1 MSSISSVIQEL
12 GGKERLV
19 TVLQSN
25 LLWIKQS
32 FKVNNNLGSSG
43 IRSLK
48 GSWGDVYPETTGYL
62 VPTLHKLGLFLGDE
76 EACELAIHQLAYFES
91 IQNEDGSFYQSNDN
105 QRPILFDTAQIL
117 EGLHYLAH
125 TVQKSKPVLK
135 MTIQA
140 VDWLGKQL
148 DKEGNFTDYQYVAN
162 YNPAYHS
169 RVAWKMASAELI
181 KYSKPRTKTKALI
194 DRIAE
199 LQNENKTY
207 KNWGFEAGA
216 PAFSHTVAYTLRG
229 LWECADITHNR
240 KLRKSVLK
248 SITELAKSIDENGV
262 AGSYDN
268 NWQGD
273 YGFLCAA
280 GNAQL
285 AILFTSVYRYSGD
298 KKFLDLLSPLLQ
310 PLLKAQRSK
319 LIHRGA
325 IPSSIPMRGA
335 YQRFKY
341 TNWTQKFFC
350 DAILGLFDEIGSR

>member
-1 MSSISSVIQEL
+1 MYSIESVIKDL
-12 GGKERLV
+12 GGKEKLV
-19 TVLQSN
+19 VTLQEN
-25 LLWIKQS
+25 LKWIKQS

-48 GSWGDVYPETTGYL
+48 GTWGDVYPETTGYL
-62 VPTLHKLGLFLGDE
+62 VPTLHKLGLFLDDE
-76 EACELAIHQLAYFES
+76 EACELAIKQLSYFES
-91 IQNEDGSFYQSNDN
+91 IQNEDGSFFQSNDN
-105 QRPILFDTAQIL
+105 ERPILFDTSQII
-117 EGLHYLAH
+117 EGLYYMAH
-125 TVQKSKPVLK
+125 TIPNPKPVLSMIIK
-135 MTIQA
+135 A

-148 DKEGNFTDYQYVAN
+148 DEKGNFTDYQYVEN
-162 YNPAYHS
+162 YNPAYHA

-194 DRIAE
+194 ERIAE
-199 LQNENKTY
+199 LQNENNSY
-207 KNWGFEAGA
+207 KNWGFEKGA

-240 KLRKSVLK
+240 KLRRSILK
-248 SITELAKSIDENGV
+248 SITVLAKSITDNGV
-262 AGSYDN
+262 AGSYDQDWN
-268 NWQGD
+268 GD
-273 YGFLCAA
+273 FDYMCAA

-298 KKFLDLLSPLLQ
+298 KKFLSLVEPLLQ
-310 PLLKAQRSK
+310 PLLRAQRPK